1 VAEPNLEKL
10 KAEILKARRGGR
22 GARYSEGLKARVL
35 EHAARRRAEGV
46 SLGVVVKELGLCRA
60 TFDFWRRGAERGE
73 RPGFRRVQV
82 GEQVP
87 LGEGRLFT
95 VESESGLRVSGLSL
109 AEVKALLGERR

>member
-1 VAEPNLEKL
+1 MAEPNLEKL

-73 RPGFRRVQV
+73 RPGFRRVEV